1 MQRRVAQSFLKIT
14 FVRVSALW
22 SFTTLRALAWQ
33 SLQVRWASLWAS
45 WDGNGP
51 AASFFCETLQGK
63 SLRASLGLLREHVP
77 TSWRE
82 MSARL
87 QSPVGAGTAGI
98 TLFGHVRLHLLALL
112 YDLGSR
118 AVQD

>member
-1 MQRRVAQSFLKIT
+1 MCATKGRTKFFENYVCPGECVMVIYD
-14 FVRVSALW
+14 SAC
-22 SFTTLRALAWQ
+22 SCLANQ
-33 SLQVRWASLWAS
+33 ACRYAGQA

-51 AASFFCETLQGK
+51 AASFFCESLQGK

-77 TSWRE
+77 TCWRE

>member
-1 MQRRVAQSFLKIT
+1 MGRTKFFENYVCPGECVMVIYD
-14 FVRVSALW
+14 SACSCLAKPAG
-22 SFTTLRALAWQ
+22 TLGKPL
-33 SLQVRWASLWAS
+33 AS

-87 QSPVGAGTAGI
+87 QSPVAAGTAGI